1 MFRFDNIRKAY
12 AGRMVL
18 DDTSFHV
25 HPGERAGLVGPN
37 GAGKSTIFRILTGQ
51 ESSDKGDVKLRKNI
65 RIGWLRQNI
74 PDELKHL
81 PLLEF
86 ACKARPDLEA
96 IQERIIELEKGFSQ
110 AADQDKLLAQIGDLQ
125 HEFEAGGGY
134 LIETAARTCLSG
146 LGFSEA
152 ELEKPICEFSGGWQ
166 MRAELVRVVISDPDL
181 LLLDEP
187 TNYLDVPA
195 VEWLREFMVNFRG
208 TLLLISHDRYLLNE
222 LTDVTYEVYGGQVTR
237 YPGNYD
243 QYKKV
248 RDERMERLEVE
259 SEKLE
264 RKKEKLEGFVNR
276 FKAKASKATQ
286 AKSRMKQ
293 LEKLESVD
301 TMVKVSSVDLRLG
314 TPPAGSPV
322 PVELE
327 DMSKTYDGERY
338 IYQNLSMAIQDGE
351 KIAVVGSNGM
361 GKSTLLKILANKLPI
376 EEGKVSFGHKTT
388 IGYHAQELTENFSNS
403 LNLIEQCKSFAADTT
418 EGRCRQ
424 LLGSFGFHGDDV
436 FKLTGVLSGGE
447 KIRLSLLKLLLAPQ
461 NLLLLDEPTT
471 HLDIQAVESLQDAL
485 KEFPGT
491 VCFVSHDIEFIRGV
505 ADTIFEVT
513 PEGFRKFHGDYD
525 YYMSKI
531 KDEVTLEEQQEKSK
545 VQESSG
551 LNRKEQRR
559 KEAEERKSLK
569 KKRGPLE
576 KRTQAL
582 EKLIADLEAEES
594 ALVEEFY
601 QEPPSDRMQVMNNR
615 LDEISTEK
623 ESAEAE
629 WEEKLG
635 ELELVLAQIEEGS

>member
-1 MFRFDNIRKAY
+1 
-12 AGRMVL
+12 MVL

-74 PDELKHL
+74 PDDLKHL
-81 PLLEF
+81 GLLDF
-86 ACKARPDLEA
+86 ACKARPDLEK
-96 IQERIIELEKGFSQ
+96 IQDQIVELETKI
-110 AADQDKLLAQIGDLQ
+110 ANTNDQEKLLNQIGDLQ

-134 LIETAARTCLSG
+134 LIENAARTALSG
-146 LGFSEA
+146 LGFTEA
-152 ELEKPICEFSGGWQ
+152 EFTKPINEFSGGWQ

-195 VEWLREFMVNFRG
+195 VEWLREFMISFRG

-222 LTDVTYEVYGGQVTR
+222 LTEVTYEVYGGKVTR

-243 QYKKV
+243 QYKHV

-264 RKKEKLEGFVNR
+264 KKKEKLESFVNR

-286 AKSRMKQ
+286 ARSRMRQ

-314 TPPAGSPV
+314 TPPPGSPV

-327 DMSKTYDGERY
+327 NMSKTYDGHKF
-338 IYQNLSMAIQDGE
+338 IYKNLSMAIQDGE

-361 GKSTLLKILANKLPI
+361 GKSTLLKILANKLSI

-388 IGYHAQELTENFSNS
+388 IGYHAQELTDNFNDSMT
-403 LNLIEQCKSFAADTT
+403 LLEQCKYFAADVT
-418 EGRCRQ
+418 EGRSRQ
-424 LLGSFGFHGDDV
+424 LLGSFGFYGDDV

-461 NLLLLDEPTT
+461 NMLLLDEPTT

-505 ADTIFEVT
+505 ADTIYEIS
-513 PEGFRKFHGDYD
+513 PSGFRKFHGDYD
-525 YYMSKI
+525 YYLSKTR
-531 KDEVTLEEQQEKSK
+531 DEKIVAEKEVK
-545 VQESSG
+545 IETHESNGES
-551 LNRKEQRR
+551 RKEQRR
-559 KEAEERKSLK
+559 REAEERKALK
-569 KKRGPLE
+569 RKKGPLE
-576 KRTQAL
+576 KRTQVL
-582 EKLIADLEAEES
+582 ESRIAELEAEEK

-601 QEPPSDRMQVMNNR
+601 QDPPADRVKDMNER
-615 LDEISTEK
+615 LDIISSEK
-623 ESAEAE
+623 EAAEAE
-629 WEEKLG
+629 WEEKLM
-635 ELELVLAQIEEGS
+635 ELEEVLGAIGDGA